1 MDKFTAL
8 GLEPWIIKCLEA
20 KGFKEPS
27 PIQEQAIPV
36 LLAQDHDIIGQAQTG
51 TGKTAAFGLPIVQ
64 KIEPGLNKP
73 QALILCPTREL
84 ALQVNEEIKT
94 YCKGRGI
101 TTVTLYGGA
110 PIMDQQRAL
119 KKGVDLVV
127 ATPGRCIHFI
137 ENGKLDLTGL
147 KYLVL
152 DEADEMLNMGFVEDV
167 EKVLKAS
174 PDDRTILMFSA
185 TMPPRLKKIAES
197 YMKNS
202 ITIKAKSETMTMETI
217 DQVVYEAYPENK
229 FSALC
234 RIMDLEKDFYGIIFC
249 RTKVEVEKVAAGLK
263 NDGYSADYIHGDV
276 AQESRERLLK
286 RFRNRNISLLIA
298 TDVAARGIDVTD
310 LSHIVN
316 YSLPE
321 QFESY
326 VHRIG
331 RTGRAGKKG
340 TAITLITPKERSKM
354 SFIEKKTNAKTTR
367 LKLPFGD
374 DMIKLR
380 IQKLSKELT
389 HFQENN
395 AELESLAPVKD
406 VVAQLLEENA
416 PVDIITALLSKMFGN
431 KLDAGNYPDINCSA
445 AKKKTRDSRTFSG
458 NTNSGDTK
466 SLFFAMGKRDGM
478 MSKKVIS
485 FICDKSKVSPRGIDN
500 LKVFDKFSL
509 FTTNEKD
516 AERII
521 RSCNRKGKSPV
532 VRFDRD

>member
-8 GLEPWIIKCLEA
+8 GLEPWITQCLEA

-36 LLAQDHDIIGQAQTG
+36 LLSQDHDIIGQAQTG

-64 KIEPGLNKP
+64 KIEPGLKKP

-84 ALQVNEEIKT
+84 AIQVNEEIKSF
-94 YCKGRGI
+94 CKGRGI

-110 PIMDQQRAL
+110 PIMDQKRAL

-137 ENGKLDLTGL
+137 EDGKLELDSLE
-147 KYLVL
+147 YLVL

-174 PDDRTILMFSA
+174 PDDRTVLMFSA

-197 YMKNS
+197 YMHNS
-202 ITIKAKSETMTMETI
+202 IMIKAKSETMTMETI

-229 FSALC
+229 FAALC

-249 RTKVEVEKVAAGLK
+249 RTKVEVEKVSAGLA
-263 NDGYSADYIHGDV
+263 NEGYAADYIHGDV

-331 RTGRAGKKG
+331 RTGRAGKTG

-354 SFIEKKTNAKTTR
+354 SFIEKKTGAKTER
-367 LKLPFGD
+367 RKLPFGEE
-374 DMIKLR
+374 MIKLR
-380 IQKLSKELT
+380 IQKLSKELA

-395 AELESLAPVKD
+395 AELEELAPIKEVA
-406 VVAQLLEENA
+406 AQLLEDNS
-416 PVDIITALLSKMFGN
+416 PVDIITALLSKIFGT
-431 KLDAGNYPDINCSA
+431 KLDASNYPDINCSA
-445 AKKKTRDSRTFSG
+445 AKKKSRDSRNFKG
-458 NTNSGDTK
+458 NTDSGDNK
-466 SLFFAMGKRDGM
+466 SLFFAKGKRDGM
-478 MSKKVIS
+478 MPKKVIS
-485 FICDKSKVSPRGIDN
+485 FISGKSKVAPRGIDN

-509 FTTNEKD
+509 FTTNAND

-521 RSCNRKGKSPV
+521 RSCNRKGMSPI
-532 VRFDRD
+532 VRYDRD